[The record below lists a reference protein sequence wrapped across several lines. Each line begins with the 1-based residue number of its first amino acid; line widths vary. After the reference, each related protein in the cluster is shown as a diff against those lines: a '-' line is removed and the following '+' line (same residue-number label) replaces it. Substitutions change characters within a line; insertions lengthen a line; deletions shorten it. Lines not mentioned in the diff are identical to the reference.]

1 MSFPRRTVR
10 LRLTLLYGGLF
21 LVTGALL
28 VGLVYLLAAHAPLPG
43 APPAPEVPDLGGGL
57 PEPPAPQPPAVPEVP
72 GQAIDVQRL
81 LVSSVLG
88 LAVMSAASLA
98 LGWLVAGRVLHP
110 LATMTATVR
119 QISADDLH
127 RRLVASGPDDELTE
141 LSDTFDDLLDR
152 LERAFAAQR
161 RFVANAS
168 HELRTPLTLQ
178 RATVE
183 VALADPD
190 ATADSLRGT
199 LQRVL
204 ASGEHQ
210 ERIIEALLVLARS
223 QQGLAQREEVDVAAL
238 AAAALDER
246 HSDPT
251 GDCPPASRRRSVTGH
266 TWRPDLSDESAV
278 RPIRV
283 DADLPSAR
291 VVGDRELLARLVAN
305 LLSNA
310 VLHNVPDGWVRVS
323 TSSDRGGLVLA
334 VANSGPVVPPDRVAD
349 LLEPFRR
356 LGTARIGSRGLG
368 LGLSI
373 VAAITDAHGGTLALH
388 PRPEGGLD
396 VRVTLPGQRAPS
408 ATSWAR

>member
-1 MSFPRRTVR
+1 MALPRRTVR

-21 LVTGALL
+21 LVTGTLL

-43 APPAPEVPDLGGGL
+43 IPPAPGAPRLGGGL
-57 PEPPAPQPPAVPEVP
+57 PVPPEPPTVAEPQV
-72 GQAIDVQRL
+72 IDVERL

-98 LGWLVAGRVLHP
+98 LGWLVAGRVLRP

-127 RRLVASGPDDELTE
+127 RRLATTGPDDELTE
-141 LSDTFDDLLDR
+141 LANTFDDLLDR

-178 RATVE
+178 RAAVE

-190 ATADSLRGT
+190 ATAAELRGT

-223 QQGLAQREEVDVAAL
+223 QQSLTHREDVDLAAL
-238 AAAALDER
+238 AEDALDER
-246 HSDPT
+246 HSPI
-251 GDCPPASRRRSVTGH
+251 GP
-266 TWRPDLSDESAV
+266 DESAV
-278 RPIRV
+278 RPIRIESEL
-283 DADLPSAR
+283 APAR
-291 VVGDRELLARLVAN
+291 ITGDRELLARLIAN
-305 LLSNA
+305 LLANA
-310 VLHNVPDGWVRVS
+310 VLHNVPDGWVRLS
-323 TSSDRGGLVLA
+323 TSSRSGQVVLA
-334 VANSGPVVPPDRVAD
+334 VANSGPVVPPDQVAG

-356 LGTARIGSRGLG
+356 LGTARTGSRGLG

-408 ATSWAR
+408 TTSWARSRAWG

>member
-1 MSFPRRTVR
+1 VARPRRTVR

-43 APPAPEVPDLGGGL
+43 APPAPAAPPRPTLGGGL
-57 PEPPAPQPPAVPEVP
+57 PAPPTPRPPAAPDLP

-81 LVSSVLG
+81 LVSSVLA
-88 LAVMSAASLA
+88 LAAMGAGSLA
-98 LGWLVAGRVLHP
+98 LCWLVAGRVLRP
-110 LATMTATVR
+110 LATITATVR

-127 RRLVASGPDDELTE
+127 RRLAATGPDDELTE
-141 LSDTFDDLLDR
+141 LADTFDDLLDR

-199 LQRVL
+199 LQQVL

-246 HSDPT
+246 HSH
-251 GDCPPASRRRSVTGH
+251 R
-266 TWRPDLSDESAV
+266 DLSDESAV

-283 DADLPSAR
+283 DTELASAR
-291 VVGDRELLARLVAN
+291 VVGDRELLARLVTN

-323 TSSDRGGLVLA
+323 TSSDRGGVVLA
-334 VANSGPVVPPDRVAD
+334 VANSGPVVPPDQVAG

-356 LGTARIGSRGLG
+356 LGTARTGSRGLG

-373 VAAITDAHGGTLALH
+373 VAAIIDAHGGTLALH

-396 VRVTLPGQRAPS
+396 VRVTLPGQPAPS
-408 ATSWAR
+408 AMSWARSQAWR